1 VAQGSFQYRLT
12 VDSRQYKR
20 ELSEASKLA
29 GNLASSLDKS
39 VKSQKTNLDALRDKI
54 SKTNRE
60 FVQLNFLARSTP
72 SGELFKTAADN
83 ISRLNIKLKETQA
96 NLSDSEKDAKSFERA
111 LGRLSKLDPSQIR
124 RAQVMA
130 DPDRAA
136 GDLSKQNRRNKATLL
151 TLNKVSEQL
160 RTATVEQKRLNQAG
174 LDTARVDLEIA
185 KLVDTHARLNTALD
199 RGVKSAGRL
208 EAELQDVA
216 RQQKILGSTQYN
228 APIGPAAP
236 QRGFGG
242 NTGRRAAVG
251 GFFRAG
257 LAQRGGLAGA
267 AVSGGAAGAAAVGAS
282 AVIEAFGRLTQATAA
297 YANGAA
303 QAAAQTRKLELALQG
318 TLGAEEATEGFKTIQ
333 GVVEDF
339 NVPFNTAA
347 KQFTRFSAAAKAS
360 GVSTEEIENSF
371 RGLIAANKAL
381 GGSQDQANGILLAAT
396 QVFSKGKV
404 AAEELRGQIGER
416 LSGSVALFA
425 KSMGV
430 TTAKLDKLLEQGVVS
445 VADFVKFAGEELLTF
460 EKSAEKISDSPAEAG
475 ARLAVQLEEL
485 QRNIGNILGPIG
497 AEFQKVFGE
506 IVTIINKAIKALN
519 NFLGLGT
526 EGALAKVER
535 DLEDAEQRVLD
546 NLSGNTDDKGDFRR
560 VSRLGQA
567 RADVLRL
574 REDRQK
580 LLGQQEGTIEKGDL
594 VTSDIL
600 KENRKGKG
608 KGTAVDPAVEA
619 ARVAKIRA
627 ANARRL
633 AEATSKQA
641 LAFEEQRAALGRRLD
656 QERQQLVLANLSGVA
671 RAQQQINN
679 AYQTQNAA
687 IQAQAEQLDRAVTE
701 AQNKLDAA
709 KAELLT
715 AGTDT
720 DKARLEGR
728 IAVLEAALQ
737 GAGDRRDQFA
747 DVRPQLE
754 QNAAETA
761 VAASTQSFRDR
772 AEAANLEAQ
781 ALQERNRLMMEG
793 FTPEQIETQLKLSEI
808 NRQEAEQL
816 SQLNPA
822 IEEQARQMDA
832 VKDAANAAREA
843 IEGLARQ
850 QTELA
855 KTTRAFKLMGDV
867 ANTVGSA
874 ISVAFT
880 QGFAD
885 IVTGSKTVNEVL
897 GNLFQSIG
905 QSFLQMAAKI
915 IQEMITMFLLQSLLK
930 VFGSAASAGSSAA
943 PAAPA
948 SKYGSAGNLAGPT
961 GDFGLGSGP
970 SMAIPSHMQNPQL
983 VSGFANGG
991 LVTKPTLGLV
1001 GEGKYNEAIVP
1012 LPDGRSIPV
1021 DFRGGDDRLSKMM
1034 GKGQSGVA
1042 APQMN
1047 FTFET
1052 TNIGGTEYVSRE
1064 QLESAMAVTR
1074 KQAANDGAKRGMSM
1088 TLDKMQNSPRTRSR
1102 IGI

>member
-1 VAQGSFQYRLT
+1 MAQGSFQYRLT

-251 GFFRAG
+251 GAFRAG

-267 AVSGGAAGAAAVGAS
+267 AVSGGVAGAAAVGAS

-347 KQFTRFSAAAKAS
+347 AQFTKFSASAKAS
-360 GVSTEEIENSF
+360 GVSTEEIEKSF

-381 GGSQDQANGILLAAT
+381 GGSQEQANGILLAAT
-396 QVFSKGKV
+396 QVFGKGKTT
-404 AAEELRGQIGER
+404 AEELRGQIGER
-416 LSGSVALFA
+416 LPGAVALFA
-425 KSMGV
+425 KSMGL
-430 TTAKLDKLLEQGVVS
+430 TTAKLDKALEQGVVS

-460 EKSAEKISDSPAEAG
+460 EKSAKVISQSPAEAG

-526 EGALAKVER
+526 EGALAKVDR
-535 DLEDAEQRVLD
+535 DLADAEQRVLD

-574 REDRQK
+574 REERQK

-600 KENRKGKG
+600 KENRKG

-843 IEGLARQ
+843 VEGLARQ

-885 IVTGSKTVNEVL
+885 IVSGSKTVNDVL
-897 GNLFQSIG
+897 ANMFQSIG

-915 IQEMITMFLLQSLLK
+915 IQEMITMYLLQSLLK
-930 VFGSAASAGSSAA
+930 IFGSAASASAPSPVPSTGTPVA
-943 PAAPA
+943 PTIQTPN
-948 SKYGSAGNLAGPT
+948 GIVDTGMSALTA
-961 GDFGLGSGP
+961 
-970 SMAIPSHMQNPQL
+970 
-983 VSGFANGG
+983 ANGAVWKG
-991 LVTKPTLGLV
+991 GFQAFASGGVVNQPTLGLV

>member
-1 VAQGSFQYRLT
+1 MAQGSFQYRLT

-20 ELSEASKLA
+20 ELANASKLA
-29 GNLASSLDKS
+29 TELTRAIGKSTKTQRDAFRAAAEEVQRTQRRYNNLANA
-39 VKSQKTNLDALRDKI
+39 VKAFPNIADRTKDRQFFEELR
-54 SKTNRE
+54 
-60 FVQLNFLARSTP
+60 
-72 SGELFKTAADN
+72 
-83 ISRLNIKLKETQA
+83 
-96 NLSDSEKDAKSFERA
+96 SEAKGAKVAFKDASKELTGYVRT
-111 LGRLSKLDPSQIR
+111 LRQLSQLDVKQIR
-124 RAQVMA
+124 RAQVQSDIGGA
-130 DPDRAA
+130 QK
-136 GDLSKQNRRNKATLL
+136 DLSRQRRANTATADTIRRVSLELGKAT
-151 TLNKVSEQL
+151 
-160 RTATVEQKRLNQAG
+160 QKQREFVRAG
-174 LDTARVDLEIA
+174 LDTAKVDVEIA
-185 KLVDTHARLNTALD
+185 QLTVKHAKLNEALNKGVINARNLEKELKAVAD
-199 RGVKSAGRL
+199 QEGRL
-208 EAELQDVA
+208 G
-216 RQQKILGSTQYN
+216 RTQYSS
-228 APIGPAAP
+228 PIGPAAP

-251 GFFRAG
+251 GAFRAG

-267 AVSGGAAGAAAVGAS
+267 AVSGGVAGAAAVGAS

-347 KQFTRFSAAAKAS
+347 AQFTKFSASAKAS
-360 GVSTEEIENSF
+360 GVSTEEIEKSF

-381 GGSQDQANGILLAAT
+381 GGSQEQANGILLAAT
-396 QVFSKGKV
+396 QVFGKGKTT
-404 AAEELRGQIGER
+404 AEELRGQIGER
-416 LSGSVALFA
+416 LPGAVALFA

-430 TTAKLDKLLEQGVVS
+430 TTAQLDKALEQGVVS

-460 EKSAEKISDSPAEAG
+460 EKSAKVISQSPAEAG

-526 EGALAKVER
+526 EGALAKVDR
-535 DLEDAEQRVLD
+535 DLADAEQRVLD

-574 REDRQK
+574 REERQK

-600 KENRKGKG
+600 KENRKG

-843 IEGLARQ
+843 VEGLARQ

-855 KTTRAFKLMGDV
+855 KTTRAFKLMSDV
-867 ANTVGSA
+867 ATSVGSA

-905 QSFLQMAAKI
+905 QSFLQMAQKI